1 VIITSVVLLVTAFV
15 FLVLGALQGSPT
27 MLGISLGAA
36 GAGALSL
43 LAGTGAARRAAL
55 ARGVPVETV
64 LAGRLR
70 RPPPQSQA
78 TAAQAQP
85 ATAATA
91 KPPPIDGYDGMP
103 ASEVTRLVST
113 GALADDHLSEMLVY
127 EASHRRRR
135 TLLTA
140 IMEAVGHQPAGETEE
155 ATARKSVPGASSS
168 PRSNLTKT
176 ADHTTR

>member
-15 FLVLGALQGSPT
+15 FLVIGALQGNPT

-55 ARGVPVETV
+55 ARGVPVEAV
-64 LAGRLR
+64 FAGRLR
-70 RPPPQSQA
+70 RPPPNSQPSA
-78 TAAQAQP
+78 TEAESAA
-85 ATAATA
+85 AATA

-103 ASEVTRLVST
+103 AREVTRLVST

-135 TLLTA
+135 TVLTA
-140 IMEAVGHQPAGETEE
+140 IMEAVGKQPPGEAEG
-155 ATARKSVPGASSS
+155 ATARKRVPGGSA
-168 PRSNLTKT
+168 RSRTVPAET
-176 ADHTTR
+176 VDPH

>member
-1 VIITSVVLLVTAFV
+1 VIITSVVLLVTAIV
-15 FLVLGALQGSPT
+15 FLVIGALQGNPT

-55 ARGVPVETV
+55 ARGVPVEAV
-64 LAGRLR
+64 FASRLR

-78 TAAQAQP
+78 SPTQAEP
-85 ATAATA
+85 ATGGTA
-91 KPPPIDGYDGMP
+91 KSPPIDGYDGMP
-103 ASEVTRLVST
+103 ASEVTRLVSS
-113 GALADDHLSEMLVY
+113 GALADEHLSEMLVY

-135 TLLTA
+135 TVLTA
-140 IMEAVGHQPAGETEE
+140 IMEAVGHQPAGDTEE
-155 ATARKSVPGASSS
+155 ATARKRVRGGSSTS
-168 PRSNLTKT
+168 RGNLTET